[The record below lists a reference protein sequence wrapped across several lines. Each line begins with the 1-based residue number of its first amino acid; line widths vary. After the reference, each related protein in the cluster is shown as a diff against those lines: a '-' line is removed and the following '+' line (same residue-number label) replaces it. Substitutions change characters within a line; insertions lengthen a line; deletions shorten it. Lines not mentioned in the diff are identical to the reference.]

1 MHHTRDWSL
10 FTNNASDMLRDGAL
24 TLTDR
29 GEGDLRLLGGERQA
43 FRAQFDNVPEGNML
57 YRFAREMQEGDFVL
71 LHQGRGKGVDVCRV
85 TGEYDYDGAHRRPIR
100 YVQRLLPGDIS
111 AGAQREIT
119 YASASVL
126 FEVRRYAPE
135 FLGDMG
141 EVEVPEDGTAAERFA
156 ARWALHKRFME
167 KRKAVTTR

>member
-1 MHHTRDWSL
+1 MSPRPPGGSL
-10 FTNNASDMLRDGAL
+10 QRRLFLGAL
-24 TLTDR
+24 VFVTLALVVA
-29 GEGDLRLLGGERQA
+29 GLAIGL
-43 FRAQFDNVPEGNML
+43 VL
-57 YRFAREMQEGDFVL
+57 YRFAREMREGDFVL
-71 LHQGRGKGVDVCRV
+71 LHQGRGKGVNVCRV

-111 AGAQREIT
+111 AGAQQEIT

-156 ARWALHKRFME
+156 VRWARHKRFME